1 MAEKRVIELDIE
13 TNALSL
19 RAQLKE
25 AQADVQQLSEKFGAT
40 SKEAIN
46 AAKRAAELKDAI
58 ADAKDLTDSFN
69 PDAKFNALSRSVGG
83 VLDGFQSFEGA
94 LGIIGVES
102 AALQETM
109 VRLQSVMALSQ
120 GLQGLMEA
128 KDSFKQ
134 LGAVASDA
142 FGKMTTA
149 GKAFAVTGIGLL
161 ITGITLLIA
170 NFDKVKEVLGGVT
183 SKQELLNSTLDEYK
197 QGAQDAIKETNE
209 VANAF
214 DLAKQGVISKEEALT
229 IYNDTLGDSFGK
241 ASNLNEAERLYN
253 AKTDA
258 YIKATALRAQSQALF
273 AKAAEE
279 QVKALTAS
287 MEDQTSML
295 DKAKA
300 GLLSYFGLQGQALKS
315 TLDSQKKGEKE
326 AKKNADKRADEFNK
340 LGKKLLKEA
349 ELVEN
354 KNKIISTSEKKT
366 NDAIIAKNNER
377 ASKAN
382 EALNR
387 ELEQIREW
395 NKQAQAEN
403 AARLRTDQEQE
414 EFLIKQKYEEQIKLF
429 QKHKKDTKELEIAQA
444 NELNEIR
451 LKYQKIEYDKQDEI
465 RKKELDAIK
474 QADQL
479 KIEQENALQAEI
491 EAIDESNFQ
500 LRLKNSMTDQQY
512 EIELVRQKYF
522 TLEEQ
527 AKGNAEQLAI
537 IEEAK
542 NNEIDQINQTYAD
555 KEKQRKKA
563 NKDFAIEMAQSGL
576 STIQGLTE
584 LFGKKNEKAARK
596 AFQINKAAQIASATI
611 DTYKSATSA
620 YASQIIPGDPTSP
633 VRAAIAAGV
642 AIAAGLVNVAKI
654 ASQKF
659 EGGGSSG
666 GGGTPSSAGGGG
678 EMQAP
683 NFNVIGTSGVNQLA
697 QIQQQPTRA
706 YVVSGDVANG
716 LSLERNRLQNATL

>member
-1 MAEKRVIELDIE
+1 MAEKRVIELEIE
-13 TNALSL
+13 TNAKSL
-19 RAQLKE
+19 KAQLRE

-40 SKEAIN
+40 SQEAIQ

-58 ADAKDLTDSFN
+58 ADAKDLTDAFN

-83 VLDGFQSFEGA
+83 VLDGFQAFEGA
-94 LGIIGVES
+94 LGLVGVES

-149 GKAFAVTGIGLL
+149 SKAFALTGIGLL

-295 DKAKA
+295 DKGKVA
-300 GLLSYFGLQGQALKS
+300 LLSYFNLQGQALKS
-315 TLDSQKKGEKE
+315 NLDAQKKGEKE

-377 ASKAN
+377 ASKAK
-382 EALNR
+382 EALDR

-395 NKQAQAEN
+395 NNQAQAEN

-414 EFLIKQKYEEQIKLF
+414 EFLIIQKYEEQIKLF

-491 EAIDESNFQ
+491 EAIDEANFQ
-500 LRLKNSMTDQQY
+500 ARLQKMMSEDEY
-512 EIELVRQKYF
+512 ALELVRQKYF
-522 TLEEQ
+522 ALEEA

-542 NNEIDQINQTYAD
+542 ALEIEAIDKKS
-555 KEKQRKKA
+555 KEKQIAAENELRQKRLQLAGQAFTAIGDIIGSFTAK
-563 NKDFAIEMAQSGL
+563 NDKD
-576 STIQGLTE
+576 
-584 LFGKKNEKAARK
+584 ARK
-596 AFQINKAAQIASATI
+596 QFEIQKAFNLAAAVTNTAMAVTGALTAGGNPIKLATG
-611 DTYKSATSA
+611 TQFVEA
-620 YASQIIPGDPTSP
+620 G
-633 VRAAIAAGV
+633 IAAAVG
-642 AIAAGLVNVAKI
+642 AANIIKI
-654 ASQKF
+654 ASSKF
-659 EGGGSSG
+659 GGGASG
-666 GGGTPSSAGGGG
+666 GGGGAPAGAGGGG
-678 EMQAP
+678 TMQAP
-683 NFNVIGTSGVNQLA
+683 NFSVIGSSGVNQLA
-697 QIQQQPTRA
+697 QLQQQPTRA
-706 YVVSGDVANG
+706 YVVSGEVTSQQALD
-716 LSLERNRLQNATL
+716 RNRVQNATL